1 MSEVTYEWNSRDCDL
16 DEYKNGKYTTC
27 YSGQDIADEMNDY
40 RRALTNSNNRTKDL
54 ERQLAEY
61 KTKEQK
67 RNGAS
72 LNELMTWSVK
82 ELAELVVDL
91 NDEHEDFESQLEE
104 ATNKLSEI
112 ESVCEKLCSE
122 NMKLKQRFLI
132 RIQ

>member
-1 MSEVTYEWNSRDCDL
+1 MSRFRD
-16 DEYKNGKYTTC
+16 
-27 YSGQDIADEMNDY
+27 DEMVSGKLANEQD
-40 RRALTNSNNRTKDL
+40 ALIQAL
-54 ERQLAEY
+54 ERKLAEY

-91 NDEHEDFESQLEE
+91 NDEHEDFERQLAE
-104 ATNKLSEI
+104 ARAKLSEI